1 MRKTAFCIC
10 KNKDT
15 DQLRGNRET
24 DQRLYFFATKIVRSL
39 YFLNPN
45 FKPLAIFCSCTAW
58 FVSDL
63 VGNPEDRFSHNEAY
77 FNFYKYKDMK
87 TENT

>member
-24 DQRLYFFATKIVRSL
+24 DQCLYFFATKIVRSL

-58 FVSDL
+58 CVSDL
-63 VGNPEDRFSHNEAY
+63 VGNTEDRFSHNEAH